1 MNYRRVA
8 YKKYE
13 HLVKLI
19 VTAKYSLNSGLHLEK
34 LTVSLKRVHLEKLI
48 VAQLV
53 KKDSSFYGTP
63 RLISVHK
70 RKSLIPVL
78 GNINP
83 AHTLKFTSFYF
94 PLLNPLR
101 RISPSSRPCAT
112 FRNVF
117 LFTVRCIQ
125 LSAQHPNRRTTA
137 YSRPAQ
143 RAARGQ
149 HVAPD
154 TLLCCPW

>member
-1 MNYRRVA
+1 MEQRPCWEADSRSA
-8 YKKYE
+8 S
-13 HLVKLI
+13 HI
-19 VTAKYSLNSGLHLEK
+19 SGILCYWK
-34 LTVSLKRVHLEKLI
+34 VHYHVYNNPLMVPMLS
-48 VAQLV
+48 Q
-53 KKDSSFYGTP
+53 S
-63 RLISVHK
+63 
-70 RKSLIPVL
+70 
-78 GNINP
+78 NP

-125 LSAQHPNRRTTA
+125 LSAQHPNWRTTA

>member
-13 HLVKLI
+13 HLVNLI
-19 VTAKYSLNSGLHLEK
+19 VTAKYSLKNGLRLEK

-63 RLISVHK
+63 RFISVHK

-83 AHTLKFTSFYF
+83 AHTLKSHSFKI
-94 PLLNPLR
+94 LLGTKK
-101 RISPSSRPCAT
+101 PC
-112 FRNVF
+112 R
-117 LFTVRCIQ
+117 L
-125 LSAQHPNRRTTA
+125 
-137 YSRPAQ
+137 
-143 RAARGQ
+143 
-149 HVAPD
+149 
-154 TLLCCPW
+154 